1 MFSFKRKRKPTDGSS
16 AGPEDKLGFKNT
28 IKNDLL
34 GVEDWRRSKIGYI
47 TGFSSAY
54 RMVAGIGNSVSD
66 SKNRL
71 TSLLE
76 AVNPDGDEV
85 AGLPASLLDESFSL
99 KFEEAARLHR
109 RTDKDLLTTIRNT
122 ARNGYFF
129 LVCTFGCLVISMTT
143 AFIWPPEGPF
153 SAIVRL
159 GPAPLAAALAFRSL
173 YTNWMF
179 RNRVLC
185 PPIHFIR
192 SKRWLPLKNFE

>member
-1 MFSFKRKRKPTDGSS
+1 MFSFKKKRKPTDDTSVS
-16 AGPEDKLGFKNT
+16 TEDKLGFKHT

-34 GVEDWRRSKIGYI
+34 GVEDWKRSKIGYI

-54 RMVAGIGNSVSD
+54 RMVASIGSSVSD
-66 SKNRL
+66 SKSRL
-71 TSLLE
+71 ASLLE
-76 AVNPDGDEV
+76 AVNPDGEKV
-85 AGLPASLLDESFSL
+85 ASLPDSLLDESFSL

-109 RTDKDLLTTIRNT
+109 RTDKDLLIIIRNT

-129 LVCTFGCLVISMTT
+129 LLCTFACLAISLATVFM
-143 AFIWPPEGPF
+143 WPPQGAF